1 MSKNSKQNLL
11 SQIPQ
16 VDQLLKHGELEPFIR
31 KFSHDFVLQNVQ
43 KVTNEFRAE
52 LLSEKPLGHSSSES
66 IAVQILNR
74 SLSRIQNFLRPSLQR
89 VINGTGIILHTG
101 LGRAPLPKEARDNLA
116 KVAEGYSNLEIDL
129 ESGKRGKRTSHV
141 EALLCY
147 LTGAE
152 AACVVN
158 NNAAAVLLTLNTL
171 SFGKEAIISRGQLV
185 EIGGSFR
192 IPEVMEKS
200 GTKMIEVGTT
210 NKTHLK
216 DYESALSENTGIIC
230 VVHPSNFRV
239 RGFTNEV
246 SLPDLASLGGKHKI
260 PVVYDLGG
268 GVLVDLRKYNLPYEP
283 VAAESVT
290 SGIDVIT
297 FSGDKVLGGPQA
309 GIIVGK
315 KNYIDQ
321 IKSNP
326 LMRALRCDKF
336 VYAALEPTLRLYLNE
351 ENLLKENQ
359 ILRMLLEP
367 IDNLNKKAQELYE
380 KLDGMQTSCQFKV
393 EKTNIEIGSGAMP
406 LEEIPS
412 RAISMRW
419 DSVPTEALAKKFR
432 SHSPPIVGYIR
443 DDRLFFD
450 LRTIF
455 EAEQDILVQA
465 CEKIM
470 NSDSV
475 SNSPNS

>member
-1 MSKNSKQNLL
+1 MNNAKQKLL

-16 VDQLLKHGELEPFIR
+16 VDQILKHSELQPFIA
-31 KFSHDFVLQNVQ
+31 KLSHEFVLQNVR
-43 KVTNEFRAE
+43 KVTEQYRAE
-52 LLSEKPLGHSSSES
+52 LLAKDSLNNFSRES
-66 IAVQILNR
+66 ITKQILSR

-101 LGRAPLPKEARDNLA
+101 LGRAPLTKEAKENLA

-129 ESGKRGKRTSHV
+129 ESGKRGKRNSHV
-141 EALLCY
+141 EELLCY
-147 LTGAE
+147 LAGAE

-200 GTKMIEVGTT
+200 GTKMVEVGTT

-216 DYESALSENTGIIC
+216 DYEKAISDKTGVIC

-239 RGFTNEV
+239 KGFTNEV
-246 SLPDLASLGGKHKI
+246 SLPDLVSLGEKHNI

-283 VAAESVT
+283 VVTDSVT
-290 SGIDVIT
+290 SGVDVVT

-309 GIIVGK
+309 GILVGK
-315 KNYIDQ
+315 KKYIDK

-326 LMRALRCDKF
+326 LMRALRCDKLI
-336 VYAALEPTLRLYLNE
+336 YAALEPTLRLYLNE
-351 ENLLKENQ
+351 DDLLKENCV
-359 ILRMLLEP
+359 LKMLLEP
-367 IDNLNKKAQELYE
+367 IEILNRKAKKVSS
-380 KLDGMQTSCQFKV
+380 KLDRIKTSCQFKI
-393 EKTNIEIGSGAMP
+393 EDTTIEIGSGAMP
-406 LEEIPS
+406 LEEFPS
-412 RAISMRW
+412 KAISLQV
-419 DSVPTEALAKKFR
+419 DSIPAETLAKKFR
-432 SHSPPIVGYIR
+432 SYSPPIIGYIR
-443 DDRLFFD
+443 DNRLFFD

-455 EAEQDILVQA
+455 EDEHAIFLKACQEILT
-465 CEKIM
+465 
-470 NSDSV
+470 
-475 SNSPNS
+475 SN